1 MESIYLDQSQLK
13 QRYTEADRD
22 NNLTYYA
29 SAPGP
34 QYYMINR
41 YDIAP
46 FRIYFFQALSG
57 TYSNGDVGI
66 QNANVQY
73 VNDLCGLVHILD
85 V

>member
-34 QYYMINR
+34 QYYMIKDMTLHHFV
-41 YDIAP
+41 YI
-46 FRIYFFQALSG
+46 FFQALSG